1 MKTTTER
8 QFAPDPEDP
17 DIIRLYPD
25 GNAETDQMDLFKDEQ
40 ARLELEKAEQAKAE
54 ALAIVRASRPIR
66 DQYTESGVFNAE
78 MAHEIYMH
86 YMGKRIGETPRPE
99 MDLSFL
105 KELND
110 PEAAAV
116 ISKYPGIVNLDGVE
130 HLSWEA
136 ANVLNENNAFVFLR
150 GVRPVNERV
159 LRVLLSLD
167 KKTKLVASEELRK
180 QLDALY
186 QKDMGAK

>member
-1 MKTTTER
+1 MKPTSER
-8 QFAPDPEDP
+8 KYAPDPQDP
-17 DIIRLYPD
+17 DITRLFPD
-25 GNAETDQMDLFKDEQ
+25 GNSETDQMDLFKDEQ
-40 ARLELEKAEQAKAE
+40 ARLALEKEEQAKAE
-54 ALAIVRASRPIR
+54 ALAIVKANKPIR
-66 DQYTESGVFNAE
+66 DQYAESGVFSSE

-86 YMGKRIGETPRPE
+86 YMGKKIGETPRPE
-99 MDLSFL
+99 MDISFL
-105 KELND
+105 RELND

-130 HLSWEA
+130 RISWEV

-150 GVRPVNERV
+150 GIRSVNDRV
-159 LRVLLSLD
+159 LKVLQSLD

-186 QKDMGAK
+186 QKDLK

>member
-1 MKTTTER
+1 MKANKER

-40 ARLELEKAEQAKAE
+40 ARLALEKEEQAKAE
-54 ALAIVRASRPIR
+54 ALAIAHASKPVR
-66 DQYTESGVFNAE
+66 DQYAESGVFNAE

-116 ISKYPGIVNLDGVE
+116 ISKYPGIINLDGVE
-130 HLSWEA
+130 RLSWEA
-136 ANVLNENNAFVFLR
+136 SNVLNENNAFVFLR
-150 GVRPVNERV
+150 GLRPVNERV
-159 LRVLLSLD
+159 LRVLQSLD
-167 KKTKLVASEELRK
+167 KKSRLVASEELRK

-186 QKDMGAK
+186 QKGLK

>member
-1 MKTTTER
+1 MKKSTER
-8 QFAPDPEDP
+8 QFAPDPENP

-25 GNAETDQMDLFKDEQ
+25 GKAETDQMDLFKDEQ
-40 ARLELEKAEQAKAE
+40 ARLALEKEEQAKAE
-54 ALAIVRASRPIR
+54 ALAISRANKPIR
-66 DQYTESGVFNAE
+66 DQYAESGVFNAA

-86 YMGKRIGETPRPE
+86 YMGKKIGETPRPE

-105 KELND
+105 RELND

-116 ISKYPGIVNLDGVE
+116 ISKYPGIINLDGVE

-136 ANVLNENNAFVFLR
+136 ANVLNDNNAFVFLR
-150 GVRPVNERV
+150 GLRPVNERV

-186 QKDMGAK
+186 QKDLK